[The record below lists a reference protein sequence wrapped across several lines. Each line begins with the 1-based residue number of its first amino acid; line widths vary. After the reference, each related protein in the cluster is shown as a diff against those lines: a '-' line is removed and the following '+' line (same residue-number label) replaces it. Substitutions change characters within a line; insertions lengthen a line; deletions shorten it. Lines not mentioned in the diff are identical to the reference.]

1 MSSTTFVFKA
11 MDVAGLPAKG
21 EVEAESKQHV
31 SEQLRARGLIVL
43 DISAKHS
50 SRELNLDLFKKIKSE
65 DLTIMTRQL
74 ATMVSSGMSILRAL
88 HVLEDQTENDK
99 LADII
104 SEVRKDVEAGLPLS
118 DSFNRHPKVFSR
130 LFVAMTKA
138 GETGGL
144 LDASLL
150 RVADQLEKEDALR
163 RQIKSAMVYPAVVMV
178 IAFGV
183 LFGLVTFLVPVFSG
197 IFKQFGGN
205 LPAITQITV
214 DMSHIFKSYF
224 WALPFVFAGGLF
236 GFRKWRATDKGRAQW
251 DKFRLKLPYKIG
263 DIVQKVALARWSRTF
278 SALVT
283 AGVPLLQALD
293 ITGKTAG
300 NYVIEQVME
309 DVVAS
314 VKSGGSIAAPLKEAD
329 IFPAMVGHMVGVGE
343 ETGALDQM
351 LTKVAEFYE
360 DQVEAAVKALTSILE
375 PIMIIFVGGIVG
387 FIVIAMYMPLFK
399 VYDSIK

>member
-21 EVEAESKQHV
+21 EVEADSKQHV
-31 SEQLRARGLIVL
+31 AEQLRSRGLIVL
-43 DISAKHS
+43 DISAKHK
-50 SRELNLDLFKKIKSE
+50 SRELNIDLFAKIKAE

-88 HVLEDQTENDK
+88 YVLEDQTENEK

-104 SEVRKDVEAGLPLS
+104 GEVRKDVEAGLPLS
-118 DSFNRHPKVFSR
+118 DSFGRHPKVFSR
-130 LFVAMTKA
+130 LFVAMVKA
-138 GETGGL
+138 GETGGV
-144 LDASLL
+144 LDSSLL

-163 RQIKSAMVYPAVVMV
+163 RQIKSAMVYPMVVMTV
-178 IAFGV
+178 AFGV
-183 LFGLVTFLVPVFSG
+183 LFGLVTFLVPVFTG
-197 IFKQFGGN
+197 IFKQFGGD

-214 DMSHIFKSYF
+214 DLSHLFKSYF
-224 WALPFVFAGGLF
+224 WAMPFVFFGGLF
-236 GFRKWRATDKGRAQW
+236 GFRKWKATDKGRAQW
-251 DKFRLKLPYKIG
+251 DKFRLKLPWKIG
-263 DIVQKVALARWSRTF
+263 EIVQKVALARWSRTF

-351 LTKVAEFYE
+351 LTKIAEFYE

-399 VYDSIK
+399 VYDQIK

>member
-1 MSSTTFVFKA
+1 MSMTTFVFKA

-43 DISAKHS
+43 DISSKHA
-50 SRELNLDLFKKIKSE
+50 SRELNIDLFKKIKSE

-88 HVLEDQTENDK
+88 YVLEDQTENKK
-99 LADII
+99 LAGII
-104 SEVRKDVEAGLPLS
+104 AEVRKDVEAGLPLS
-118 DSFNRHPKVFSR
+118 DSFGRHPKVFSR

-144 LDASLL
+144 LDSSLL

-163 RQIKSAMVYPAVVMV
+163 RQIKSAMIYPMVVMTV
-178 IAFGV
+178 AFGV

-197 IFKQFGGN
+197 IFKQFGGD
-205 LPAITQITV
+205 LPAITQLTV
-214 DMSHIFKSYF
+214 GLSHIFKAYF
-224 WALPFVFAGGLF
+224 WALPFVFVGGMF
-236 GFRKWRATDKGRAQW
+236 AFKKWKATDSGRAAW
-251 DKFRLKLPYKIG
+251 DKFRLKLPWKIG
-263 DIVQKVALARWSRTF
+263 EIVQKVALARWSRTF

-300 NYVIEQVME
+300 NFVIEEVMQ

>member
-300 NYVIEQVME
+300 NHVVEEAMNE
-309 DVVAS
+309 VVAS
-314 VKSGGSIAAPLKEAD
+314 VKAGGTIAAPLKDAD
-329 IFPAMVGHMVGVGE
+329 IFPAMVSHMVGVGE

-351 LTKVAEFYE
+351 LTKIAELYE
-360 DQVEAAVKALTSILE
+360 DQVDAAVK
-375 PIMIIFVGGIVG
+375 
-387 FIVIAMYMPLFK
+387 
-399 VYDSIK
+399 